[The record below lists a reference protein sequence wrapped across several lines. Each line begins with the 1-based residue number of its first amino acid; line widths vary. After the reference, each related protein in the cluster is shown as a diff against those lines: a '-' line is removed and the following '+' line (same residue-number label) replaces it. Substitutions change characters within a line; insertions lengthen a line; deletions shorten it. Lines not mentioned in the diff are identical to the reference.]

1 MIEIRE
7 ERGRSGVEGCHVN
20 NHEAD
25 SRKSP
30 RPSGGRAPTWSNHS
44 LQVSISATRIDEL
57 WAKEAE
63 NRLAAFEAGQMKAYP
78 ADEVFQEFAD
88 L

>member
-1 MIEIRE
+1 MSTITKQILEKALVLPPAERADLIE
-7 ERGRSGVEGCHVN
+7 
-20 NHEAD
+20 
-25 SRKSP
+25 
-30 RPSGGRAPTWSNHS
+30 S
-44 LQVSISATRIDEL
+44 LLASLDQPDARIDEL

-63 NRLAAFEAGQMKAYP
+63 DRLAAFEAGQTKAYS

>member
-1 MIEIRE
+1 M
-7 ERGRSGVEGCHVN
+7 EGCHVN
-20 NHEAD
+20 NHA
-25 SRKSP
+25 SRFSKKPSSFR
-30 RPSGGRAPTWSNHS
+30 RPSASPNPNHS
-44 LQVSISATRIDEL
+44 LQASISPTRGSTSFG
-57 WAKEAE
+57 AKEAE